1 MINYALITLKDKLL
15 KTLMT
20 ALNSA
25 LRKNHEREELFT
37 QSCTSYP
44 LHVHALNRQ
53 GLGLGS

>member
-25 LRKNHEREELFT
+25 LRKNHEREEL
-37 QSCTSYP
+37 YKLP
-44 LHVHALNRQ
+44 VHVHALNRQ